1 MSGIKFPI
9 VFPWLVLTL
18 LMFGLGV
25 PAHTQTAHTQ
35 SSPGTDSDITLAL
48 EKAKLHLT
56 QALKDMQMGNSQ
68 AAKMQINMTRQAII
82 AAEQIANS
90 TMICTN
96 TDNQGF
102 CATSPYEGPY
112 AK

>member
-1 MSGIKFPI
+1 MSGVNFPI

-25 PAHTQTAHTQ
+25 PAHTQTAHAQ

-48 EKAKLHLT
+48 ENAKLHLT
-56 QALKDMQMGNSQ
+56 QALKDMQVGNSQ

-96 TDNQGF
+96 VTNQGY
-102 CATSPYEGPY
+102 CATTP
-112 AK
+112 

>member
-1 MSGIKFPI
+1 MSGVNFPI

-25 PAHTQTAHTQ
+25 PAHTQTAHAQ

-56 QALKDMQMGNSQ
+56 QRMLLGLDSFTIGAFRLGRDGGNALPVVLVLLVCVGATGCCCPL
-68 AAKMQINMTRQAII
+68 AATPV
-82 AAEQIANS
+82 
-90 TMICTN
+90 TFTL
-96 TDNQGF
+96 
-102 CATSPYEGPY
+102 
-112 AK
+112 

>member
-96 TDNQGF
+96 VKTQGY
-102 CATSPYEGPY
+102 CATSP
-112 AK
+112 